1 MNLCIRNLWIII
13 FIRTYPCVCDLNI
26 PLRSCMHLS
35 LYVVFYLLMNSE
47 ALKFPQKQPSCFVL
61 WLQLAMSEDDLQE
74 AQSTFALAKRLQ
86 QDISTLHAAI
96 TAMQGDDSSSS
107 HNLQTVNAH
116 FLNVT
121 DTWQNRLASITSDL
135 AALKAESREAHAG
148 ATGRVNEAERR
159 ARSLTEKLEEL
170 EDSTRRNA
178 RAMER
183 TEEDDAKRVQGQ
195 LDWNTKQIQHLE
207 EQTRSLNKREGE
219 LSTQLRE
226 HIPRAQ
232 QCVEQLPQ
240 VEEAV
245 RSIVKLG
252 ADQSAAEKRLEE
264 VTLQVFGTEDSMLKA
279 LTEIL
284 ELRQEVDAL
293 HARNSVLKMKDE
305 LSVMKKA
312 VRELTMVLR
321 EGRADSQQDS
331 APPDEEVWRD
341 YEAEVE
347 EEWESLSD
355 DGEET
360 VESLSDDITE

>member
-1 MNLCIRNLWIII
+1 M
-13 FIRTYPCVCDLNI
+13 
-26 PLRSCMHLS
+26 
-35 LYVVFYLLMNSE
+35 
-47 ALKFPQKQPSCFVL
+47 A
-61 WLQLAMSEDDLQE
+61 
-74 AQSTFALAKRLQ
+74 
-86 QDISTLHAAI
+86 
-96 TAMQGDDSSSS
+96 
-107 HNLQTVNAH
+107 
-116 FLNVT
+116 
-121 DTWQNRLASITSDL
+121 
-135 AALKAESREAHAG
+135 
-148 ATGRVNEAERR
+148 
-159 ARSLTEKLEEL
+159 EKLEEL

-207 EQTRSLNKREGE
+207 ERTRSLTKREGE

-232 QCVEQLPQ
+232 QCEEQLPQ

-245 RSIVKLG
+245 RSIVRLG
-252 ADQSAAEKRLEE
+252 ADLSTAEKRLEE

-279 LTEIL
+279 ITEIL
-284 ELRQEVDAL
+284 ELRQEVDTL

-321 EGRADSQQDS
+321 EGGADSRQDS
-331 APPDEEVWRD
+331 APTDEEVWRD

-347 EEWESLSD
+347 EEWEAD
-355 DGEET
+355 YADET
-360 VESLSDDITE
+360 AESLSDGITE